1 MEYIFEEMFM
11 ENDEVNISLDRRA
24 ALVLFDWLADRKD
37 ESNIA
42 LDVALLQF
50 EASLESILVEPFQPD
65 YQELVDKAAS
75 ELRSFSGEQ

>member
-1 MEYIFEEMFM
+1 M